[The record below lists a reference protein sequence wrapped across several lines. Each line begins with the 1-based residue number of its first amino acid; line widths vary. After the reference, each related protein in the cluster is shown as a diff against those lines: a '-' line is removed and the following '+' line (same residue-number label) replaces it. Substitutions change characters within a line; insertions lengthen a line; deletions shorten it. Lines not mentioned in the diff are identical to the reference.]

1 MSNRKLAKAIQGPF
15 RQIWKL
21 YQSLTKRVILGY
33 IRTALMTQRRT
44 RSAAGFILPTT
55 VLLIL
60 VVTLTVGALT
70 LRAFNRNT
78 QVIGQSQQRVIYNAA
93 TPAIDRARA
102 KIEFLFDP
110 SKDTRY
116 PGGVPSES
124 TLLGMML
131 NDGQPLPGG
140 GSVTTLRVRP
150 VGGAVTDAFDP
161 YQLPDEERVDINR
174 DGRNDNAWSFR
185 TDTNGDGR
193 ADATVIYSVIFS
205 SPTDTANQANP
216 ASQADPN
223 ELLLRLSDQEKARSL
238 WIRQG
243 PLSNETRAQNCNFN
257 TGTKSGLRGWFDDRS
272 NTSILKKNFQVD
284 AFVVPDNPNATAVTL
299 EFQQDRQLNRGNKWG
314 AWFRNDLEVYP
325 GAPFNWNGAMH
336 TEGSLVIG
344 GDNNFN
350 AHLISSP
357 ASCLFT
363 PDASEITVTNITP
376 TAEQPNRDFLGLVAS
391 GRVTDTAGSGSST
404 VYLPTAN
411 PTGVTLNTASDGV
424 GNGVAS
430 PIQISIDPA
439 LILTEDGYQV
449 RPGQGSRNNRE
460 GNRNDW
466 ARVEAT
472 FPQRLRTDP
481 QVAPYVDDL
490 YRADDRWG
498 PKPRY
503 DSKEENRITAPL
515 RMGEPIV
522 GKPELT
528 SSASSNPNQPAEGV
542 GLDGYWER
550 RARNEGMRI
559 LVGERLELGN
569 VNTWV
574 TPRYDA
580 ADNVI
585 NAATEREGDPLI
597 PPTVI
602 PYPATPATG
611 ASGVRHIDLQR
622 RTLRDN
628 VSAVQATAV
637 YHSDRTLNEGNPDFP
652 IACLASTVHPGTLTT
667 LRQSVNFLPTL
678 FASGATGSTIGG
690 ATDPMLMT
698 DFFTGRGTNGWEFL
712 PPGSA
717 SDTSTLGQSAATF
730 VRDVSNPSSA
740 LRIALTNLA
749 NFAGDPDGAYPPK
762 QEAAGSSI
770 IHPYPALT
778 MWGNYSNLRRV
789 LQRLEGGTTYADLSI
804 ADKTYLQTAACTV
817 GMLAYNIEQIRRFD
831 PANRANDVKY
841 NFGLTG
847 VTSDAS
853 KNVMYELAETIENLM
868 QTRDVARSFIG
879 VLPRGQLASYGYNP
893 AATDAQFNQ
902 DNWNAKDYYN
912 VPPEA
917 WVGAIRQAR
926 LRAGID
932 ITKDPVVRMAELIML
947 KYQIRRDRT
956 FGFRPSPIFGE
967 YIFNRTENPISSSS
981 TSLFMF
987 PSACDPDEF
996 TFALTSRGISSSAPS
1011 TLETGGLPANPTL
1024 PANSAG
1030 YAQGGRLGNYRFFLS
1045 RLCGAINTEK
1055 YVPGS
1060 PETASVLPKFPA
1072 LYYLFPEQDHELAG
1086 SINEPR
1092 PIPPLAGSP
1101 TPAVPDPAANFTA
1114 DRRGEY
1120 DTRQPGSI
1128 TATAQQPPAAL
1139 GTFNALD
1146 KEPYVVDTYINTTI
1160 RPVNSAGARFRVV
1173 DATAPTNLTENPR
1186 ADNPSTY
1193 FPRLTPVDSIAA
1205 NNGRVTLR
1213 GTVTTAPNR
1222 HPDENL
1228 TPFPVPDR
1236 SVNAVALIPRRVDF
1250 SDWKLPYETNPAI
1263 LAAAPSTAISGGPNI
1278 PTNYILAPTSGT
1290 DRDSKMTPRPVA
1302 LGFLDRAFFDGRQL
1316 MLTRTMDI
1324 DLGML
1329 RSKQAGTD
1337 IWLPKS
1343 GIVYAF
1349 REDAVREDA
1358 IARPAGTGMNLTN
1371 LAAQIDPTIPLTPT
1385 NRGVTDK
1392 PIDQLPDPD
1401 RRVHGF
1407 RLRNG
1412 SQVKRNSSFEG
1423 NVISGVGSDQND
1435 RGLSFFSDQSVYIQG
1450 DFNLHQNGADTEA
1463 GTILEE
1469 FRDLLPPDAAYTP
1482 AQFYGRRNID
1492 DRFANTDPS
1501 RAATEKD
1508 RWRPS
1513 EILADSITV
1522 LSYTFCDGS
1531 IADSFV
1537 RPAASIPT
1545 PTATS
1550 GTTAAYPSPDFG
1562 ILADAGAVNNPG
1574 GNYTPYGR
1582 REFGLYGPG
1591 CINGNSNYGTSFHNQ
1606 NRPSQPIA
1614 ATADWVRENSSPS
1627 TLPQR
1632 SSNYHVDF
1640 TSPIKI
1646 SRLGLPLTEAS
1657 RTTAATP
1664 AEVTAGTKPP
1674 LPLPTLYNRD
1684 SYFPIGQTLDV
1695 GRQFTLPANTRV
1707 NTIIVGGINPS
1718 RLNQGYGGLHNFP
1731 RFLERWGAGNN
1742 RRLNFSGSFL
1752 QLSFTNYATAPYESE
1767 AWEPGQTPETG
1778 SNSYRYYEPPTRIWG
1793 YDVALQFNPASPAAS
1808 RFVTASKNRNEYY
1821 TEPPAN
1827 DPYINNLCETV
1838 ALPANRQRLGV
1849 PADARINCPRPS

>member
-1 MSNRKLAKAIQGPF
+1 MSNRKLAKAIQRPF

-21 YQSLTKRVILGY
+21 YQTLTKRVILGY
-33 IRTALMTQRRT
+33 LRTALLTQRRM
-44 RSAAGFILPTT
+44 RSNAGFVLPTT

-78 QVIGQSQQRVIYNAA
+78 QVIGESQQRVIYNAA

-102 KIEFLFDP
+102 KIEYLFDP

-131 NDGQPLPGG
+131 NDGLPLPGG
-140 GSVTTLRVRP
+140 GSVATRFLTEN
-150 VGGAVTDAFDP
+150 GASIDP
-161 YQLPDEERVDINR
+161 YKLPDEERVDINR

-185 TDTNGDGR
+185 TDTNGDGSP
-193 ADATVIYSVIFS
+193 DATVIYSVIFS
-205 SPTDTANQANP
+205 SPIDTANQANP

-223 ELLLRLSDQEKARSL
+223 ELLLRLTDQEKARSL

-243 PLSNETRAQNCNFN
+243 PLSNETKAQNCNFN
-257 TGTKSGLRGWFDDRS
+257 TGTKSGLRGWFDDKS
-272 NTSILKKNFQVD
+272 NTSVLKKNFQVD

-336 TEGSLVIG
+336 TEGSLVVG
-344 GDNNFN
+344 GNNDFN
-350 AHLISSP
+350 AHLISAP

-376 TAEQPNRDFLGLVAS
+376 STEQPNRDFLGLVAS
-391 GRVTDTAGSGSST
+391 GRVTDTGGGGSST

-411 PTGVTLNTASDGV
+411 PTGVTLNPASDGV

-430 PIQISIDPA
+430 PIQVSIDPA
-439 LILTEDGYQV
+439 LILTEDGYRV
-449 RPGQGSRNNRE
+449 RPGQGSTNNRE
-460 GNRNDW
+460 ANRDDW

-472 FPQRLRTDP
+472 FPQRVRKDP

-503 DSKEENRITAPL
+503 DTKEENKIAAPL
-515 RMGEPIV
+515 KMGDEIGN
-522 GKPELT
+522 GKPDLT
-528 SSASSNPNQPAEGV
+528 KLPATGQPPEEV

-550 RARNEGMRI
+550 RARTEGMRV

-574 TPRYDA
+574 TPRYDDDDA
-580 ADNVI
+580 KVI
-585 NAATEREGDPLI
+585 NTPSEREGDPLI
-597 PPTVI
+597 PPNVP
-602 PYPATPATG
+602 PYPVAPADG

-637 YHSDRTLNEGNPDFP
+637 YHSALDQDFP
-652 IACLASTVHPGTLTT
+652 VACLASTVHPGTLTT

-678 FASGATGSTIGG
+678 FAAGATGE
-690 ATDPMLMT
+690 ANDQMLMT

-717 SDTSTLGQSAATF
+717 SDTSTLSESATKFAQDIGT
-730 VRDVSNPSSA
+730 SGSP

-762 QEAAGSSI
+762 QEPTGTI
-770 IHPYPALT
+770 IHPYPAMT

-789 LQRLEGGTTYADLSI
+789 LQKLESGTAYSSLSI

-817 GMLAYNIEQIRRFD
+817 GMLAYNVEQIRRFD
-831 PANRANDVKY
+831 PANPKND
-841 NFGLTG
+841 
-847 VTSDAS
+847 AQ
-853 KNVMYELAETIENLM
+853 NVMRELAEQIEGLMRTGSLEGTNL
-868 QTRDVARSFIG
+868 S
-879 VLPRGQLASYGYNP
+879 VLPRGQLRTYGYNP
-893 AATDAQFNQ
+893 ALAAPYNSA
-902 DNWNAKDYYN
+902 NWSARDYYN

-917 WVGAIRQAR
+917 FVGAIRQAR
-926 LRAGID
+926 LKAGID

-956 FGFRPSPIFGE
+956 FGFRQSPIFGE
-967 YIFNRTENPISSSS
+967 YIFNKSDGPLNSESQTFI
-981 TSLFMF
+981 F

-996 TFALTSRGISSSAPS
+996 AFAPPVPAVTPDPS
-1011 TLETGGLPANPTL
+1011 TVSTQGAAGALSAND
-1024 PANSAG
+1024 AG
-1030 YAQGGRLGNYRFFLS
+1030 YAQGARLGQLRFYLS

-1055 YVPGS
+1055 PYEPGN
-1060 PETASVLPKFPA
+1060 PKTASVLPKFPA
-1072 LYYLFPEQDHELAG
+1072 LYYLFPEEDHSLAG
-1086 SINEPR
+1086 SITES
-1092 PIPPLAGSP
+1092 G
-1101 TPAVPDPAANFTA
+1101 AVNFTA
-1114 DRRGEY
+1114 DKQGEY

-1128 TATAQQPPAAL
+1128 TVAAQQPATL

-1146 KEPYVVDTYINTTI
+1146 KEPYVVDPYINTTVSS
-1160 RPVNSAGARFRVV
+1160 VNSSGARFRVV
-1173 DATAPTNLTENPR
+1173 DSTASPAADLAENPR
-1186 ADNPSTY
+1186 TNTASIY
-1193 FPRLTPVDSIAA
+1193 FPRTTTFSINTPINTGAITISSPPA
-1205 NNGRVTLR
+1205 NSY
-1213 GTVTTAPNR
+1213 NR
-1222 HPDENL
+1222 YPDENL
-1228 TPFPVPDR
+1228 SPFPVPDR
-1236 SVNAVALIPRRVDF
+1236 SVSAVALRPRSIEF
-1250 SDWKLPYETNPAI
+1250 SDWRLPYETDPAL
-1263 LAAAPSTAISGGPNI
+1263 LAATPSPAISGGPNI
-1278 PTNYILAPTSGT
+1278 PTNFILAPLNATVGG
-1290 DRDSKMTPRPVA
+1290 KLTPRPVA

-1316 MLTRTMDI
+1316 MLARTMDI

-1329 RSKQAGTD
+1329 RSRAVGTTNV
-1337 IWLPKS
+1337 WLPKS

-1358 IARPAGTGMNLTN
+1358 IARPADGDGMDLRNLS
-1371 LAAQIDPTIPLTPT
+1371 AQKDPPVPDTDT
-1385 NRGVTDK
+1385 NRGVTTK

-1401 RRVHGF
+1401 RRIHGF

-1423 NVISGVGSDQND
+1423 NVISGVGPDQND
-1435 RGLSFFSDQSVYIQG
+1435 RGLSFFSDQAVYIQG
-1450 DFNLHQNGADTEA
+1450 DFNLHQNGADTVA

-1469 FRDLLPPDAAYTP
+1469 FLDTLPPDAAYT
-1482 AQFYGRRNID
+1482 ATQFYGRSRID
-1492 DRFANTDPS
+1492 DRFAN
-1501 RAATEKD
+1501 AASD

-1522 LSYTFCDGS
+1522 LSYNFCDGS

-1537 RPAASIPT
+1537 RPADNIPT
-1545 PTATS
+1545 PVA
-1550 GTTAAYPSPDFG
+1550 GIGIGAAYPLPDFR
-1562 ILADAGAVNNPG
+1562 ILGDTGAVNNPG
-1574 GNYTPYGR
+1574 GDYTAYGR

-1591 CINGNSNYGTSFHNQ
+1591 CVNGDTNFGTSFHNQ

-1640 TSPIKI
+1640 TSPIKV
-1646 SRLGLPLTEAS
+1646 SRLGLPLTATSQTAVGGGSKPLLPAPVTYS
-1657 RTTAATP
+1657 RNNYFAIGF
-1664 AEVTAGTKPP
+1664 AG
-1674 LPLPTLYNRD
+1674 RD
-1684 SYFPIGQTLDV
+1684 
-1695 GRQFTLPANTRV
+1695 GREFTVPANTRV
-1707 NTIIVGGINPS
+1707 NTIIVSGINPS

-1731 RFLERWGAGNN
+1731 RFLERWGDGNN
-1742 RRLNFSGSFL
+1742 RRLNFAGSFL

-1767 AWEPGQTPETG
+1767 AWEPEEPADTD
-1778 SNSYRYYEPPTRIWG
+1778 SRNFRYYEPPTRIWG

-1821 TEPPAN
+1821 TEPSAN
-1827 DPYINNLCETV
+1827 DPYINNLCEAV
-1838 ALPANRQRLGV
+1838 ALPANRSRLGV
-1849 PADARINCPRPS
+1849 PADARINCPKPS

>member
-21 YQSLTKRVILGY
+21 YQTLTKRVIMGY
-33 IRTALMTQRRT
+33 LRTALLTQRRT
-44 RSAAGFILPTT
+44 RSSNAGFVLPTT
-55 VLLIL
+55 ILLIL

-78 QVIGQSQQRVIYNAA
+78 QVIGASQQRVIYNAA

-102 KIEFLFDP
+102 KIEYLFDP

-131 NDGQPLPGG
+131 NDGLPLPGG
-140 GSVTTLRVRP
+140 GSVSRRV
-150 VGGAVTDAFDP
+150 VTENGVEIDP
-161 YQLPDEERVDINR
+161 YVLPDEKRVDLNGDSR
-174 DGRNDNAWSFR
+174 ADNAWSFR
-185 TDTNGDGR
+185 TDTNGDGT
-193 ADATVIYSVIFS
+193 ADATVIYSVIFN
-205 SPTDTANQANP
+205 SPIDLANQANP
-216 ASQADPN
+216 ARQKDPN
-223 ELLLRLSDQEKARSL
+223 ELLLSLTDQQKADGL

-243 PLSNETRAQNCNFN
+243 PLSNETKAQNCNFN
-257 TGTKSGLRGWFDDRS
+257 TGTKSGLRGWFDDKS
-272 NTSILKKNFQVD
+272 NTSVLKKNFQVD

-336 TEGSLVIG
+336 TEGSMMIG
-344 GDNNFN
+344 GAGNFN
-350 AHLISSP
+350 AHLISAP
-357 ASCLFT
+357 ASCLYT

-376 TAEQPNRDFLGLVAS
+376 SAGEANRDFLGLVAS
-391 GRVTDTAGSGSST
+391 GRVTDTGVGGNST
-404 VYLPTAN
+404 IYLPTAN
-411 PTGVTLNTASDGV
+411 PTGVGLDPSTDGV
-424 GNGVAS
+424 GNGVA

-439 LILTEDGYQV
+439 VILTEDGYRV
-449 RPGQGSRNNRE
+449 RPGQGSTNNRE
-460 GNRNDW
+460 ANRNDW
-466 ARVEAT
+466 AMVEAK
-472 FPQRLRTDP
+472 FPQRVRQDP

-503 DSKEENRITAPL
+503 DTTTENRITAPL
-515 RMGEPIV
+515 KMGDPIV
-522 GKPELT
+522 GKSALT
-528 SSASSNPNQPAEGV
+528 SETSQNATQTEAV

-574 TPRYDA
+574 TPRYDT

-585 NAATEREGDPLI
+585 NTANEREGDPLI
-597 PPTVI
+597 PPNVA
-602 PYPATPATG
+602 PYPVAPA
-611 ASGVRHIDLQR
+611 ANGVRHIDLQR

-637 YHSDRTLNEGNPDFP
+637 YHSNGTFNESNPDFP

-678 FASGATGSTIGG
+678 FATGATGATVGG

-698 DFFTGRGTNGWEFL
+698 DFFTGRGTNGWEFQ
-712 PPGSA
+712 PPSGSA
-717 SDTSTLGQSAATF
+717 SAFESSVTNAA
-730 VRDVSNPSSA
+730 SP

-762 QEAAGSSI
+762 QEAAR

-789 LQRLEGGTTYADLSI
+789 LQKLESGTAYSSLSI

-817 GMLAYNIEQIRRFD
+817 GMLAYNIEQIRKFD
-831 PANRANDVKY
+831 PANSANDVKY
-841 NFGLTG
+841 NAGLTG
-847 VTSDAS
+847 VTTAPD
-853 KNVMYELAETIENLM
+853 KNVMYELAEIIKGLM
-868 QTRDVARSFIG
+868 QTGESTSSKFSVI
-879 VLPRGQLASYGYNP
+879 PRGQLGTYRYNP
-893 AATDAQFNQ
+893 AADPVTGYTNTG
-902 DNWNAKDYYN
+902 WNARDYYS

-917 WVGAIRQAR
+917 FVGAIRQAR

-967 YIFNRTENPISSSS
+967 YIYDKNAPSSGGLS
-981 TSLFMF
+981 TNLHVF

-996 TFALTSRGISSSAPS
+996 TFAPGGRNLPTNASTAS
-1011 TLETGGLPANPTL
+1011 TLGTAGVPANP
-1024 PANSAG
+1024 AG
-1030 YAQGGRLGNYRFFLS
+1030 YAQGGRLGELRFYLS

-1055 YVPGS
+1055 YVPGK

-1072 LYYLFPEQDHELAG
+1072 LYYLFPEEDHNLAG
-1086 SINEPR
+1086 GRLADGKINEPR
-1092 PIPPLAGSP
+1092 PIPLLPGSTTVDNAP
-1101 TPAVPDPAANFTA
+1101 NNTA

-1128 TATAQQPPAAL
+1128 PTADQPQPI

-1146 KEPYVVDTYINTTI
+1146 KEPYVVDDYIKTTLSS
-1160 RPVNSAGARFRVV
+1160 VNSGGARFRVV
-1173 DATAPTNLTENPR
+1173 DPTPPAAIDLAENPR
-1186 ADNPSTY
+1186 ANSASIY
-1193 FPRLTPVDSIAA
+1193 FPKNADFDPPSG
-1205 NNGRVTLR
+1205 NGVIGVR
-1213 GTVTTAPNR
+1213 GTPPSPVNR
-1222 HPDENL
+1222 LPDENL
-1228 TPFPVPDR
+1228 NPFPVADR
-1236 SVNAVALIPRRVDF
+1236 SVNAVALLPRKIDF
-1250 SDWKLPYETNPAI
+1250 SDWKLPYETNQA
-1263 LAAAPSTAISGGPNI
+1263 LLTATPSPAISGGPNI
-1278 PTNYILAPTSGT
+1278 PTNFILAPNGT
-1290 DRDSKMTPRPVA
+1290 DREGKMTPRSVA

-1316 MLTRTMDI
+1316 MLTRTMDV

-1329 RSKQAGTD
+1329 RSKPAGGD

-1343 GIVYAF
+1343 GIIYAF

-1371 LAAQIDPTIPLTPT
+1371 LSAQTDPAVPDSPT

-1392 PIDQLPDPD
+1392 PIDYLPDPD

-1423 NVISGVGSDQND
+1423 SVIKAVDND
-1435 RGLSFFSDQSVYIQG
+1435 RGLSFFTDQSVYIQG
-1450 DFNLHQNGADTEA
+1450 DFNLHQNGEDAAA
-1463 GTILEE
+1463 GAPLEE
-1469 FRDLLPPDAAYTP
+1469 FLDTLPADTVYTT
-1482 AQFYGRRNID
+1482 AQFYGRRRID
-1492 DRFANTDPS
+1492 DRFANTDVTRP
-1501 RAATEKD
+1501 ADQKD

-1513 EILADSITV
+1513 EILADSISV
-1522 LSYTFCDGS
+1522 LSDNFCDGS

-1537 RPAASIPT
+1537 SPVGSIPT

-1550 GTTAAYPSPDFG
+1550 GVTAAYPTPDFN
-1562 ILADAGAVNNPG
+1562 ILGSSGTTVNNPTAD
-1574 GNYTPYGR
+1574 YRPYGR

-1591 CINGNSNYGTSFHNQ
+1591 CINNGYTSFQNQ
-1606 NRPSQPIA
+1606 NRPSTAIA
-1614 ATADWVRENSSPS
+1614 TTSDWVRENSSLS

-1640 TSPIKI
+1640 TSPIKV
-1646 SRLGLPLTEAS
+1646 SRIGLPLTATSQATTGSVGALPPPPVTYS
-1657 RTTAATP
+1657 RDNYFGIGS
-1664 AEVTAGTKPP
+1664 AG
-1674 LPLPTLYNRD
+1674 
-1684 SYFPIGQTLDV
+1684 SE
-1695 GRQFTLPANTRV
+1695 GREFTVPANTRV
-1707 NTIIVGGINPS
+1707 NTIIVSGINPS
-1718 RLNQGYGGLHNFP
+1718 RESQGYGGLHNFP
-1731 RFLERWGAGNN
+1731 RFLEKWGAGNN
-1742 RRLNFSGSFL
+1742 RRLNFAGSFL
-1752 QLSFTNYATAPYESE
+1752 QLSFTNYATAPFESE
-1767 AWEPGQTPETG
+1767 GWEFGQAAVPGNENRT
-1778 SNSYRYYEPPTRIWG
+1778 YYEPPDRIWG
-1793 YDVALQFNPASPAAS
+1793 YDVALQFTPASPAAA
-1808 RFVTASKNRNEYY
+1808 RFVTSSKNRNEYY
-1821 TEPPAN
+1821 TEPAAN
-1827 DPYINNLCETV
+1827 DPYINKLCTAIKTNGA
-1838 ALPANRQRLGV
+1838 ALDV
-1849 PADARINCPRPS
+1849 PNPNKINCPRPS

>member
-21 YQSLTKRVILGY
+21 YQTLTKRVILGY
-33 IRTALMTQRRT
+33 LRTALLTQRRM
-44 RSAAGFILPTT
+44 RSNAGFVLPTT

-70 LRAFNRNT
+70 LRAYNRNA

-131 NDGQPLPGG
+131 NDGLPLPGG
-140 GSVTTLRVRP
+140 GSVSRRV
-150 VGGAVTDAFDP
+150 VTENGVETDP
-161 YQLPDEERVDINR
+161 YVLPDEKRVDINGDSR
-174 DGRNDNAWSFR
+174 ADNAWSFR
-185 TDTNGDGR
+185 TDTNGDGKS
-193 ADATVIYSVIFS
+193 DATVIYSVIFN
-205 SPTDTANQANP
+205 SPIDVANQANP
-216 ASQADPN
+216 ARQKDPN
-223 ELLLRLSDQEKARSL
+223 ELLLSLTDKQKADGL

-243 PLSNETRAQNCNFN
+243 PLSNETKAQNCNFN
-257 TGTKSGLRGWFDDRS
+257 TGTKSGLRGWFDDKS
-272 NTSILKKNFQVD
+272 NTSVLKKNFQVD

-325 GAPFNWNGAMH
+325 GADFNWNGAMH
-336 TEGSLVIG
+336 TEGSLMIG
-344 GDNNFN
+344 GDSKFN

-357 ASCLFT
+357 ASCLYT
-363 PDASEITVTNITP
+363 PDASEITVTSITP
-376 TAEQPNRDFLGLVAS
+376 NPGEANRNFLGLVAS
-391 GRVTDTAGSGSST
+391 GRVTDSNMSGKST
-404 VYLPTAN
+404 IYLPTTN
-411 PTGVTLNTASDGV
+411 PTSRELNPNTDGV
-424 GNGVAS
+424 GGGVAR
-430 PIQISIDPA
+430 PIQVSIDPA
-439 LILTEDGYQV
+439 VILTEDGYRV
-449 RPGQGSRNNRE
+449 RPGQGSETNRE
-460 GNRNDW
+460 TNRNAW
-466 ARVEAT
+466 ATVEAT
-472 FPQRLRTDP
+472 FPQRVRQDP

-503 DSKEENRITAPL
+503 DTTADNKITDPQK
-515 RMGEPIV
+515 MGDQIV
-522 GKPELT
+522 NKPALT
-528 SSASSNPNQPAEGV
+528 SEVSTNANQTEAV

-550 RARNEGMRI
+550 RARNEGMRV

-569 VNTWV
+569 INTWV
-574 TPRYDA
+574 TPRYNA

-585 NAATEREGDPLI
+585 NAADEREGDPLI
-597 PPTVI
+597 PPNVV
-602 PYPATPATG
+602 PYPVAPA
-611 ASGVRHIDLQR
+611 ANGVRHIDLQR

-637 YHSDRTLNEGNPDFP
+637 YHSNTTFNEGNSDFP
-652 IACLASTVHPGTLTT
+652 IACLASTAHPGTLTT

-678 FASGATGSTIGG
+678 FAAGETGKTIGG
-690 ATDPMLMT
+690 ANDPMLMT
-698 DFFTGRGTNGWEFL
+698 NFFTGRGTNGWEFL
-712 PPGSA
+712 PPGAS
-717 SDTSTLGQSAATF
+717 SDTSNLSQSAAKF
-730 VRDVSNPSSA
+730 AADIGNSNSA

-762 QEAAGSSI
+762 QEAAR

-789 LQRLEGGTTYADLSI
+789 LQKLEGGTAYGSLSI

-817 GMLAYNIEQIRRFD
+817 GMLAYNVEQIRKFD
-831 PANRANDVKY
+831 PANPANDIKY
-841 NFGLTG
+841 NAELTG
-847 VTSDAS
+847 LAS
-853 KNVMYELAETIENLM
+853 NRTVMYRLAEIIKDLM
-868 QTRDVARSFIG
+868 RGDVSYGSVI
-879 VLPRGQLASYGYNP
+879 PRGQLGTYGYSPDP
-893 AATDAQFNQ
+893 AKAVDLN
-902 DNWNAKDYYN
+902 NWSAKDYYG

-917 WVGAIRQAR
+917 FVGAIRQYQ
-926 LRAGID
+926 LKQGVD

-956 FGFRPSPIFGE
+956 FGFRSSPIFGE
-967 YIFNRTENPISSSS
+967 YIFNKNEGALSSDAVLSV
-981 TSLFMF
+981 F

-996 TFALTSRGISSSAPS
+996 ALASGSPGFDASASIPS
-1011 TLETGGLPANPTL
+1011 TIPGLSANP
-1024 PANSAG
+1024 AG
-1030 YAQGGRLGNYRFFLS
+1030 YAKGQRLGSYRLYLS
-1045 RLCGAINTEK
+1045 RLCGAINTEN
-1055 YVPGS
+1055 YVPGK

-1072 LYYLFPEQDHELAG
+1072 LYYLFPEEDHNLAG
-1086 SINEPR
+1086 GKLADGKINEPR
-1092 PIPPLAGSP
+1092 PIPALLGS
-1101 TPAVPDPAANFTA
+1101 TTADNDPNNTA

-1128 TATAQQPPAAL
+1128 LATEQPTIA
-1139 GTFNALD
+1139 FNPLD
-1146 KEPYVVDTYINTTI
+1146 KEPYVVDPYINNTVSS
-1160 RPVNSAGARFRVV
+1160 VNSGGARFRVV
-1173 DATAPTNLTENPR
+1173 DSTPPTATDLAENPR
-1186 ADNPSTY
+1186 ANAASIYFARSADFDIEPSGKANVKGT
-1193 FPRLTPVDSIAA
+1193 PPSPVNRL
-1205 NNGRVTLR
+1205 
-1213 GTVTTAPNR
+1213 
-1222 HPDENL
+1222 PDENL
-1228 TPFPVPDR
+1228 SPFPVPDR
-1236 SVNAVALIPRRVDF
+1236 SVNAVALIPRKVDF
-1250 SDWKLPYETNPAI
+1250 SDWKLPYETNQTLLTAT
-1263 LAAAPSTAISGGPNI
+1263 PSPTISGGPNI
-1278 PTNYILAPTSGT
+1278 PTNFILAPLNGT
-1290 DRDSKMTPRPVA
+1290 NTDGKLTPRPVA

-1329 RSKQAGTD
+1329 RSKAAGTTD

-1358 IARPAGTGMNLTN
+1358 IARPASGAGMNLTN
-1371 LAAQIDPTIPLTPT
+1371 LSAQTDPAIPLNAT

-1423 NVISGVGSDQND
+1423 TVIKAVDND
-1435 RGLSFFSDQSVYIQG
+1435 RGLSFFTDQSVYIQG
-1450 DFNLHQNGADTEA
+1450 DFNLHQNGEDAVA
-1463 GTILEE
+1463 GDPLEE
-1469 FRDLLPPDAAYTP
+1469 FLDTLPADNVYTT
-1482 AQFYGRRNID
+1482 AQFYGRKNID
-1492 DRFANTDPS
+1492 DRFANTDVT
-1501 RAATEKD
+1501 RAAAQKD

-1522 LSYTFCDGS
+1522 LSENFCDGS

-1537 RPAASIPT
+1537 SLAGGIPT

-1550 GTTAAYPSPDFG
+1550 GTTAAYPTPDFT
-1562 ILADAGAVNNPG
+1562 ILGSTGAVNNPQA
-1574 GNYTPYGR
+1574 NYSPYGR

-1591 CINGNSNYGTSFHNQ
+1591 CINNGYTSFQNQ

-1614 ATADWVRENSSPS
+1614 ATSDWVRENSSPA

-1632 SSNYHVDF
+1632 SSNYQVDF

-1646 SRLGLPLTEAS
+1646 SRIGLPLIAS
-1657 RTTAATP
+1657 SQTA
-1664 AEVTAGTKPP
+1664 VGSGSKPP
-1674 LPLPTLYNRD
+1674 LPAPATYSRNT
-1684 SYFPIGQTLDV
+1684 YFAIGYD
-1695 GRQFTLPANTRV
+1695 GREGREFTVPANTKV
-1707 NTIIVGGINPS
+1707 NTIIVSGINPS
-1718 RLNQGYGGLHNFP
+1718 RENQGYGGLHNFP
-1731 RFLERWGAGNN
+1731 RFLEKWGDGNN
-1742 RRLNFSGSFL
+1742 RRLNFAGSFL

-1767 AWEPGQTPETG
+1767 AWEPGQAADTEDRNFT
-1778 SNSYRYYEPPTRIWG
+1778 YYQPPQRIWG
-1793 YDVALQFNPASPAAS
+1793 YDVALQFTPASPAAS
-1808 RFVTASKNRNEYY
+1808 RFVTSSKNRNEYY

-1827 DPYINNLCETV
+1827 DPYINKLCTAV
-1838 ALPANRQRLGV
+1838 KTNGAALDV
-1849 PADARINCPRPS
+1849 PNPDKINCPRPS